1 MSIRPKLASR
11 VIAAVIAALIAGFV
25 SGPVGIQAALGPGGT
40 MGASIVTNRPALLTP
55 TISASPSSAV
65 PNQAVVLIGG
75 GFSAKSVAG
84 GTGAMAGIKS
94 PETGP
99 V

>member
-25 SGPVGIQAALGPGGT
+25 SGPVDIQAALGHGGT
-40 MGASIVTNRPALLTP
+40 MDASIVTNRPALLTP

-65 PNQAVVLIGG
+65 PN
-75 GFSAKSVAG
+75 
-84 GTGAMAGIKS
+84 
-94 PETGP
+94 
-99 V
+99 